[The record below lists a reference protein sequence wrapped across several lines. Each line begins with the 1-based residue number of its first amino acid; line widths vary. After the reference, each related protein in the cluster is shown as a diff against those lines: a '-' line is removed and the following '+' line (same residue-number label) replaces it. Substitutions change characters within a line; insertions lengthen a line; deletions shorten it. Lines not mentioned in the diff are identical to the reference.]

1 MKIQIFVGESAA
13 ENLTP
18 DSAVFIYI
26 PKVLHPAVHHCIY
39 NALGHI
45 PRQITPAHF
54 TGTDTAETHT
64 RTVGSRILMAK
75 TNCSSIPA
83 FVKHSPAQIDMSSS
97 CGFTAVPFPIIRSRD
112 ASTIH
117 TITTRQRFTEHI
129 QCRHCAPVQHA
140 AAKFVLTGT
149 AIIRHLRHRRSM
161 KISIIIIR
169 NKGIAFCRVE
179 ITFIGTTKM
188 SLRRIQK
195 QIPLDFFP
203 QIRIGKLIRRISTTG
218 RRIFYR
224 RHKYNIGLIDR
235 LHARQWC
242 LADINI
248 CGKHPP

>member
-1 MKIQIFVGESAA
+1 M
-13 ENLTP
+13 T
-18 DSAVFIYI
+18 
-26 PKVLHPAVHHCIY
+26 
-39 NALGHI
+39 
-45 PRQITPAHF
+45 
-54 TGTDTAETHT
+54 
-64 RTVGSRILMAK
+64 K

-140 AAKFVLTGT
+140 AAKFVLTRT
-149 AIIRHLRHRRSM
+149 AVIRHLCHRCSM

-169 NKGIAFCRVE
+169 NKGIAFCRIK
-179 ITFIGTTKM
+179 ITFVSTTKM
-188 SLRRIQK
+188 PLCRIQK
-195 QIPLDFFP
+195 QITLDFFP

-224 RHKYNIGLIDR
+224 RHKYNIGLIGR